1 MATILKLLYP
11 TNTNIS
17 IDYEKSIDSLY
28 EEFLAENTKGLK
40 TEIVDRSVNFGKSLA
55 TAIFE
60 WAKLDG
66 GNEAFLQ
73 PFDTSFIFPSGDS
86 YWVPPVKGQT
96 VSKYPLHPHWGENR
110 TFSYANGQMP
120 IPSISV
126 YSKGTSSDYYKM
138 YYAIYAQSKNLTK
151 TDKEIAAWWA
161 DDPTETFSPPGHS
174 FNLATQVNKIT
185 NTDLMKA
192 AETYARVGMA
202 VADAFICCW
211 KTKYKYFNE
220 RPSTYIRSVIDTS
233 WTPFWPEPPFP
244 AFPSGHSTQASATA
258 TVLTSLYGEN
268 FSFTDNTHEG
278 ALRYPFFEPMTSRS
292 YNSFWESAQETG
304 FSRLLGGIHTEQD
317 NVTGLEEGSKIGTN
331 INMMFSKR

>member
-161 DDPTETFSPPGHS
+161 DDPTET
-174 FNLATQVNKIT
+174 
-185 NTDLMKA
+185 
-192 AETYARVGMA
+192 
-202 VADAFICCW
+202 
-211 KTKYKYFNE
+211 
-220 RPSTYIRSVIDTS
+220 
-233 WTPFWPEPPFP
+233 
-244 AFPSGHSTQASATA
+244 
-258 TVLTSLYGEN
+258 
-268 FSFTDNTHEG
+268 
-278 ALRYPFFEPMTSRS
+278 SRS
-292 YNSFWESAQETG
+292 FFQ
-304 FSRLLGGIHTEQD
+304 FSNAG
-317 NVTGLEEGSKIGTN
+317 K
-331 INMMFSKR
+331 